1 MLKFVFR
8 KKKSKAAIPYL
19 IHRLTLVWIGCSCLR
34 LPLFQFLICSFCGCL
49 NFLASSPILSPGLLR
64 EVLWHKQERMWVED
78 EVGGTAQACLPW
90 VEHLPGGR
98 DPPAG
103 SGSLLGCPPSQQDHG
118 SMLSTTMVGTL
129 VRGWRN
135 RSSPRRA
142 ESKLPTPQRQGGIR
156 IQGMLLMLWCGWI
169 TF

>member
-1 MLKFVFR
+1 M
-8 KKKSKAAIPYL
+8 
-19 IHRLTLVWIGCSCLR
+19 
-34 LPLFQFLICSFCGCL
+34 
-49 NFLASSPILSPGLLR
+49 
-64 EVLWHKQERMWVED
+64 
-78 EVGGTAQACLPW
+78 GGTAQACLPW

-156 IQGMLLMLWCGWI
+156 IQGMLLML
-169 TF
+169 